1 MTGNYTN
8 FFGKLFYKN
17 KLKDFEQ
24 ILNTLKNSFKDRL
37 YIEIQRH
44 NEFQEKNFENYLLN
58 ISKSLNLPLIA
69 TQEIF
74 YLDEDM
80 YEAHDALICIGE
92 KNFVDDKNRFRYNN
106 QHYFKSQEELEKL
119 YSDIPEALENNYNFH
134 LRFNFKPKNSKPIL
148 PSIISKESGSP
159 EEELTKLAKLGLEN
173 RLENF
178 ILKKI
183 K

>member
-1 MTGNYTN
+1 M
-8 FFGKLFYKN
+8 
-17 KLKDFEQ
+17 
-24 ILNTLKNSFKDRL
+24 

-92 KNFVDDKNRFRYNN
+92 KN
-106 QHYFKSQEELEKL
+106 L
-119 YSDIPEALENNYNFH
+119 
-134 LRFNFKPKNSKPIL
+134 
-148 PSIISKESGSP
+148 
-159 EEELTKLAKLGLEN
+159 
-173 RLENF
+173 
-178 ILKKI
+178 
-183 K
+183 